1 MASRQIVVNI
11 NDLDGLLCW
20 PAMESF
26 DPSGAAVHDGVFG
39 LPHSPDDAGVV
50 LLPVPW
56 EATVSYRAGT
66 ADGPAAVLAA
76 SRQVDLFDRET
87 GRPYEAGIAM
97 LAVPAEVRAWSDE
110 ARRHALPVIERGGP
124 GDDPA
129 LRAAVAAVDAA
140 GERLD
145 ARVRAEAAE
154 WLGRGKRV
162 GLVGG
167 DHSSPF
173 GLIEAVA
180 ERHPGVGIL
189 HVDAHA
195 DLRDAYEG
203 FARSHAS
210 IMHNVHHR
218 LGGVSRIV
226 QVGIRDFGED
236 EDRLI
241 RGSGGRIRTYF
252 DADLQHALA
261 AGETWRDL
269 VGRIVAELPR
279 EVHVS
284 FDVDGLD
291 PALCPHTGTPVPG
304 GLSFAQ
310 ASLLLRGV
318 VESGRRIVGFDLDEV
333 APGPGDDEWDGAVG
347 ARLLYKLIGWMLLS
361 QRA

>member
-1 MASRQIVVNI
+1 
-11 NDLDGLLCW
+11 
-20 PAMESF
+20 MEPF

-39 LPHSPDDAGVV
+39 LPHGPEQAGVV

-56 EATVSYRAGT
+56 EATVSYRTGT
-66 ADGPAAVLAA
+66 ADGPAAILAA

-97 LAVPAEVRAWSDE
+97 LPLPADVRAWSDE
-110 ARRHALPVIERGGP
+110 ARRLAEPVIARGGP
-124 GDDPA
+124 GDDSG

-140 GERLD
+140 GERLN
-145 ARVRAEAAE
+145 ARVHHDATA
-154 WLGRGKRV
+154 WLQRGKLV

-167 DHSSPF
+167 DHSTPF
-173 GLIEAVA
+173 GLIRAVS
-180 ERHPGVGIL
+180 ERHPGVGVL

-203 FARSHAS
+203 FRWSHAS
-210 IMHNVHHR
+210 IMNNVVRELTGVAR
-218 LGGVSRIV
+218 LV

-236 EDRLI
+236 EDVLI
-241 RGSGGRIRTYF
+241 RGSHGRIRSYF

-279 EVHVS
+279 EVYVS

-291 PALCPHTGTPVPG
+291 PSLCPHTGTPVPG

-310 ASLLLRGV
+310 AGLLLRGV
-318 VESGRRIVGFDLDEV
+318 VESGRRIVGFDLNEV
-333 APGPGDDEWDGAVG
+333 APGPGGDEWDAAVG
-347 ARLLYKLIGWMLLS
+347 ARVLYKLIGWALRS
-361 QRA
+361 RRA